1 MCKELTELTM
11 EQMTVLLGGI
21 GGGGNGSIPG
31 DPDQEE
37 PVTIPPPA

>member
-11 EQMTVLLGGI
+11 VQMAVLLGGI

-31 DPDQEE
+31 DPDLEE
-37 PVTIPPPA
+37 PVTMSLPV